1 VDDRTAQQESMMI
14 QHNAAIVDRLGDVF
28 QNLGAGWVMWLL
40 LSLSVVSIAVMIERA
55 IYFSRHSFGDIDGLM
70 RALADGD
77 LDGATRM
84 VGDRRGLE
92 AEVLRQAIR
101 VAPRGAD
108 AVGEM
113 VEATIGRERLR
124 YERFLSYLGTLG
136 NNAPFIG
143 LFGTVLGIVEA
154 FAALAANAKAGAVSE
169 GAANIMSGVSESLVA
184 TAVGLLVALPAV
196 AVYNIFGRWLR
207 TIVARSECLGHALAS
222 HLKSVLPEP
231 GAARPSGAASLAGE

>member
-1 VDDRTAQQESMMI
+1 MI
-14 QHNAAIVDRLGDVF
+14 SHNAAIVDRLAEAF
-28 QNLGAGWVMWLL
+28 RNMGAGWVMWLL
-40 LSLSVVSIAVMIERA
+40 LTLSVISIAVMIERA
-55 IYFSRHSFGDIDGLM
+55 LYFGRHSFGNIDVLM
-70 RALADGD
+70 RMLSDGD
-77 LDGATRM
+77 LDGAVAL

-92 AEVLRQAIR
+92 AEVLRQAVR
-101 VAPRGAD
+101 AAPRGAD

-154 FAALAANAKAGAVSE
+154 FAALAMNAKAGAVSQ

-207 TIVARSECLGHALAS
+207 TIVARSECIGHALAS
-222 HLKSVLPEP
+222 HLKSVYPQSPLP
-231 GAARPSGAASLAGE
+231 RAGG